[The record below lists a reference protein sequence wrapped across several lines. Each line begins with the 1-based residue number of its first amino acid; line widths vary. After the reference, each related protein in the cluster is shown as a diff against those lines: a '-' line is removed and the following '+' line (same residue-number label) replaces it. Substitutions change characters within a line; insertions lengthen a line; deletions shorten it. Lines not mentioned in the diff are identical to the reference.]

1 MSVRNSKLTLLGVAA
16 AFVLPV
22 LIAKLALDNGWF
34 TQGATNRGELLQ
46 PTRDLS
52 AVLVD
57 EEPKWRLV
65 YSVPAN
71 CDQAC
76 ENAIFSIHQVW
87 MALGRETDRA
97 QATVLVSESSDA
109 SVLGKLGEEHNLHL
123 VEVSERALN
132 QAIAADDSATIL
144 LVDTLNNAMLRYPVS
159 GDRQTAIQRS
169 RDILADVKKLLK
181 LSRIG

>member
-34 TQGATNRGELLQ
+34 TQGATNKGELLQ

-52 AVLVD
+52 AVLAD

-123 VEVSERALN
+123 VEVSEGALN

>member
-1 MSVRNSKLTLLGVAA
+1 MSVKNSKVTILGVAA

-34 TQGATNRGELLQ
+34 TQGATNKGELLQ

-52 AVLVD
+52 TVFAS

-65 YSVPAN
+65 YSLPAH

-87 MALGRETDRA
+87 MALGRETERA

-109 SVLGKLGEEHNLHL
+109 TVIDKLGEEQNLH
-123 VEVSERALN
+123 VVQVSENALN
-132 QAIAADDSATIL
+132 RAITAEESATIL

-159 GDRQTAIQRS
+159 GDKQTAIQRS